1 MKQGVLR
8 KVSYVLA
15 HVWKSYF
22 RLIRKTSIAEQ
33 RPCQAMRF
41 RGQSS
46 ILTDV
51 ELTELLTLFES
62 SKVIIYVL
70 PAVVVVLR

>member
-1 MKQGVLR
+1 
-8 KVSYVLA
+8 
-15 HVWKSYF
+15 
-22 RLIRKTSIAEQ
+22 
-33 RPCQAMRF
+33 MRF